1 MDQKESSNT
10 NVVDSVIENN
20 VNSSVTDV
28 HNIVEIP
35 SDEDDIYLE
44 TLEDIKPNFSLEI
57 DWNNHD
63 VDDDK
68 IKKSDEVIKR
78 PAIEQQVNQTDR
90 FKLLASQ
97 GETEQCEASLSYIF
111 QGV

>member
-10 NVVDSVIENN
+10 NVVDSVNKNN
-20 VNSSVTDV
+20 VNSSVTNVDD
-28 HNIVEIP
+28 IVEIP

-57 DWNNHD
+57 DWNN
-63 VDDDK
+63 DDIGYDK
-68 IKKSDEVIKR
+68 IRKFDDTVIQNSEEVIKT
-78 PAIEQQVNQTDR
+78 PAIEQQLNQTDR

-97 GETEQCEASLSYIF
+97 GEIEQCIE
-111 QGV
+111 